1 MVLAESWGFLLV
13 ARISNILSALR
24 PASFFLISLPFSL
37 ALALP
42 LFRFLHELKAHA
54 ALLDR
59 DIVVLIA
66 EVTIEQILV
75 ILDELHGPMGLR
87 LGVGAIIEQLSDV
100 QFLEGVGIAVH
111 VNIIGRGIAR
121 RRA

>member
-13 ARISNILSALR
+13 ARISNVLSALR
-24 PASFFLISLPFSL
+24 PASSFLIPLPISL

-66 EVTIEQILV
+66 EVAIEQILV
-75 ILDELHGPMGLR
+75 ILDELHGPMGL
-87 LGVGAIIEQLSDV
+87 
-100 QFLEGVGIAVH
+100 
-111 VNIIGRGIAR
+111 
-121 RRA
+121 